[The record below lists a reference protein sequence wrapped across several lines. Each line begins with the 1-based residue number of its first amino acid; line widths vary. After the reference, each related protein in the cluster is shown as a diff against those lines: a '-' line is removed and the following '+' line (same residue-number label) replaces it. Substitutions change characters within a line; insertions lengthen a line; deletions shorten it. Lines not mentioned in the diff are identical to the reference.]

1 MSRQE
6 RRYVERH
13 QKQLNATFT
22 PDLLI
27 RQVRRTGEVIT
38 DPRAGKN
45 IQYAIPDMLVSG
57 LSVFFMQCASFLE
70 YQERMEKVYGMNNA
84 RSLFGIAKIPTGE
97 QMRNVL
103 DKISPSALF
112 GIFGWCFD
120 QLIKSGEIASF
131 KSELGYLLAL
141 DGTGHFSSATIHCK
155 NCLIKT
161 EKKTGKRTYYH
172 SALTPVLVKPGEEH
186 VLSLVPEYIL
196 PQDGDDKQDC
206 ENKACKRWLK
216 VYGKKYSSIEEDSKT
231 TALGDDLYS
240 CQPVIEE
247 ILEQGLHFLL
257 VCKRESHLWL
267 YDWVDNL
274 DEGKG
279 DTDMHTFTT
288 REWNGKSHL
297 VSRFKY
303 ANSVPLREK
312 DSILVNWCEITV
324 TNEETGKVIY
334 HNAFITDH
342 VITEDNVAVIVLSGR
357 TRWKVENENNNTLK
371 TKGYH
376 FEHNYGHGKEHLS
389 SLLVTL
395 ILLAFLFHTLLDLTH
410 PGYQKV
416 RELIGARI
424 RFFNDI
430 KTLTRYSFYRNFE
443 HLFSWMHIGLTKGQR
458 QPNYALP
465 PPLMY
470 TS

>member
-1 MSRQE
+1 M
-6 RRYVERH
+6 
-13 QKQLNATFT
+13 
-22 PDLLI
+22 I
-27 RQVRRTGEVIT
+27 
-38 DPRAGKN
+38 DPREGKN
-45 IQYAIPDMLVSG
+45 IQYKVSDMLVSG

-70 YQERMEKVYGMNNA
+70 YQERMEKTYGMNNA
-84 RSLFGIAKIPTGE
+84 RSLFGITKIPTGE

-103 DKISPSALF
+103 DRIPPSALF

-120 QLIKSGEIASF
+120 QLVQNGEITSF

-141 DGTGHFSSATIHCK
+141 DGTGHFSSTTIHC
-155 NCLIKT
+155 NDCLIKT
-161 EKKTGKRTYYH
+161 EKKTGKKTYYH
-172 SALTPVLVKPGEEH
+172 SALTPVLVKPGGEH

-206 ENKACKRWLK
+206 ENKACKRWLGT
-216 VYGKKYSSIEEDSKT
+216 YGRKFSSIEQDIAT

-240 CQPVIEE
+240 RQPVMEE
-247 ILEQGLHFLL
+247 ILEQGLHFVL
-257 VCKRESHLWL
+257 VCKRESHPWL
-267 YDWVDNL
+267 YDWTDNL
-274 DEGKG
+274 DVGKSNE
-279 DTDMHTFTT
+279 DMHILTR

-297 VSRFKY
+297 VSTFKY
-303 ANSVPLREK
+303 ANNVPLKESK
-312 DSILVNWCEITV
+312 DSLIVNWCEVTV
-324 TNEETGKVIY
+324 TNEETGKDVY

-342 VITEDNVAVIVLSGR
+342 LVTQDNVFQIILSGR
-357 TRWKVENENNNTLK
+357 TRWKIENENNNTLK

-410 PGYQKV
+410 QGYQKV

-443 HLFSWMHIGLTKGQR
+443 HLFSWMHIALTKGQR

-470 TS
+470 TA